1 MRHEGYYYGILT
13 LLEKIAYGVIYRG
26 LAAHDKKII
35 LKLDITSGQ
44 LRKVFLR
51 VMYDNPILFYVNQTI
66 IRRIGEPG
74 NWTIWPVYLYDGSET
89 ELLTRKIKD
98 KVDQI
103 AAGGKPFYGNEIMTE
118 KYLHDYVAKSVVYD
132 YEDPKSKER
141 FDAHS
146 IVGALLDKRA
156 VCEGIAKA
164 FKFLCEESG
173 IKCIVV
179 YGMAKGSYHSWN
191 MVSLR
196 QEFYHVDVTWDRRG
210 YDYFN
215 VTTEEIMRDHLPI
228 GAYPLCTA
236 TLFHNFRN

>member
-1 MRHEGYYYGILT
+1 M
-13 LLEKIAYGVIYRG
+13 EKIAYGVICRG
-26 LAAHDKKII
+26 LEAHDKKII

-74 NWTIWPVYLYDGSET
+74 NWTILPVYLYDISET
-89 ELLTRKIKD
+89 EALKRQIKYEAD
-98 KVDQI
+98 KI
-103 AAGGKPFYGNEIMTE
+103 AAGGKRFYGNEIMTE
-118 KYLHDYVAKSVVYD
+118 KYLHDCVAESVAYD
-132 YEDPKSKER
+132 YEAPKSKES

-164 FKFLCEESG
+164 FKFLCDKSG

-191 MVSLR
+191 MVILR
-196 QEFYHVDVTWDRRG
+196 QEFYHVDVTWDRRS

-236 TLFHNFRN
+236 TRFHNL